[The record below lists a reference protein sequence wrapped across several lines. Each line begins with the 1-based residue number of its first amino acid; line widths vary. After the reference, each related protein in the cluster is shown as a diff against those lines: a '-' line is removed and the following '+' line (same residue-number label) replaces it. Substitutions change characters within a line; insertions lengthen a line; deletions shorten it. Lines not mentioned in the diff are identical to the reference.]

1 MNFLKIMFGSML
13 GFFLSLILFVI
24 ILFGIIAGAVST
36 MKDGEKVDIKE
47 KSVLQLDFGL
57 GISERTPNNPLKFLA
72 RNGNTDMPIGLD
84 DILASI
90 NHAATDE
97 NIKGIYINVEAIGSG
112 WATAEEI
119 RQALIEFKKSKK
131 WIIAYGEIY
140 TKGAYYL
147 ASVAD
152 KIYLNPAG
160 EVLFNGMYSEVTFF
174 KGALEKLGV
183 EMQVIRHGKFKGAV
197 EPFFLDKLSNENRE
211 QISVYV
217 NGLWNHMLDRVSES
231 RNITKDELNKIADG
245 LLVRNA
251 DDAKQFKLVDDVIF
265 KDQVLDE
272 LRKRLSIKEEEKI
285 SFVSLN
291 KYRHSFKDE
300 RKGESKIAV
309 IYAVGEINGGN
320 GDDETI
326 GSEGLSEAIRK
337 ARLDK
342 KVKAVVLR
350 INSPGGSALASD
362 VIWRE
367 VVLTKKVKP
376 VIVSMGD
383 VAASGGYYIAC
394 AADSIFAQ
402 PNTITG
408 SIGVFGLMPNTAK
421 LMHEKLGITT
431 DGVKTNTYS
440 DLGKIDR
447 PLSADEMAIMQT
459 YVNHTYDE
467 FITKVAEGRHMDKN
481 MIDSIGQGRVWTG
494 MDALRIGLVD
504 RLGSLQDAIDA
515 AARMAKLKEYQ
526 LKILPKQKEPFEE
539 LMKSLKEDGET
550 YMAKQQLGEYYTW
563 FNQFKHMN
571 CMKGVQAR
579 MSYWV
584 ETK

>member
-447 PLSADEMAIMQT
+447 PLSVDEMAIMQT

-571 CMKGVQAR
+571 RMKGVQAR

>member
-1 MNFLKIMFGSML
+1 MHFLKIMFGSML
-13 GFFLSLILFVI
+13 GFILGMILFVI
-24 ILFGIIAGAVST
+24 VLFGMIAGAVSSVS
-36 MKDGEKVDIKE
+36 EKKTVEVKE
-47 KSVLQLDFGL
+47 KSVLQLDL
-57 GISERTPNNPLKFLA
+57 GMSVPERTPNNPLKFISMD
-72 RNGNTDMPIGLD
+72 GSSDMPVGLN
-84 DILASI
+84 DIIESI
-90 NHAATDE
+90 NHAAKDE
-97 NIKGIYINVEAIGSG
+97 NIKGIYINVESVGGG
-112 WATAEEI
+112 WATVEEI
-119 RQALIEFKKSKK
+119 RQALLAFKQSKK

-197 EPFFLDKLSNENRE
+197 EPFFLDKLSPENRE
-211 QISVYV
+211 QINVYV
-217 NGLWNHMLDRVSES
+217 SGLWNHMLERVSES
-231 RNITKDELNKIADG
+231 RSITVPELNDIANG

-251 DDAKQFKLVDDVIF
+251 SDAKKYKLVDEVIY
-265 KDQVLDE
+265 KDE
-272 LRKRLSIKEEEKI
+272 LLAEMRTKLSLKEKDKI
-285 SFVSLN
+285 NFIGIG
-291 KYRHSFKDE
+291 KYRNSFE
-300 RKGESKIAV
+300 ESGKGESKIAV
-309 IYAVGEINGGN
+309 IYAVGEINGGK
-320 GDDETI
+320 GDDNSI
-326 GSEGLSEAIRK
+326 GSEGLSDAIRK
-337 ARLDK
+337 ARLDE

-367 VVLTKKVKP
+367 VILTKKVKP

-394 AADSIFAQ
+394 GADSIFAQ

-447 PLSADEMAIMQT
+447 PLSSDEMAIMQT
-459 YVNHTYDE
+459 YVNHTYDD
-467 FITKVAEGRHMDKN
+467 FITKVADGRHMQKN
-481 MIDSIGQGRVWTG
+481 MVDSIGQGRVWTG
-494 MDALRIGLVD
+494 MDALKIGLVD
-504 RLGSLQDAIDA
+504 KLGNLSDAIAA
-515 AARMAKLKEYQ
+515 AARMAKLKEY
-526 LKILPKQKEPFEE
+526 KIKVLPRQNEPFEQ
-539 LMKSLKEDGET
+539 LMKSLNQDGET
-550 YMAKQQLGEYYTW
+550 YFAKKELGDYYTW
-563 FNQFKHMN
+563 FSQFKNMTQ
-571 CMKGVQAR
+571 MKGVQAR
-579 MSYWV
+579 MFYWV
-584 ETK
+584 EIK

>member
-265 KDQVLDE
+265 KDQVLEE

-447 PLSADEMAIMQT
+447 PLSVDEMAIMQT

-563 FNQFKHMN
+563 FNQLKHMN
-571 CMKGVQAR
+571 RMKGVQAR

>member
-447 PLSADEMAIMQT
+447 PLSVDEMAIMQT

-563 FNQFKHMN
+563 FNQLKHMN
-571 CMKGVQAR
+571 RMKGVQAR

>member
-447 PLSADEMAIMQT
+447 PLSVDEMAIMQT

-515 AARMAKLKEYQ
+515 AARMAKLKEYK

-571 CMKGVQAR
+571 RMKGVQAR